1 MIINDTISFFGV
13 YHHNCIIN
21 LGLPKQF
28 SDLYSSDKY
37 KSVIL
42 CQKDEN
48 NGYLLTQ
55 SILSKDNMIK
65 PYMRS
70 HYFVDKEHLKQGY
83 LNVVNKIDSSEKIFY
98 ILRSNNNSDYT
109 DSEKLVEQWKI
120 EVKNATQE
128 TED

>member
-1 MIINDTISFFGV
+1 MIIDDTISFFGI

-42 CQKDEN
+42 CQKDEK

-55 SILSKDNMIK
+55 SILSKENMVK

-70 HYFVDKEHLKQGY
+70 YYFVDKQNLIDGY
-83 LNVVNKIDSSEKIFY
+83 KNIVDKIDSSDKIFCL
-98 ILRSNNNSDYT
+98 LRSNNTSDYV
-109 DSEKLVEQWKI
+109 DSEKLVEEWKKEI
-120 EVKNATQE
+120 KNATKE
-128 TED
+128 TQD

>member
-1 MIINDTISFFGV
+1 MIIDDTISFFGV

-42 CQKDEN
+42 CQKDEK

-55 SILSKDNMIK
+55 SILSKENMVK

-70 HYFVDKEHLKQGY
+70 HYFVDKEHLIQGY
-83 LNVVNKIDSSEKIFY
+83 KNIVDKIDSSDKIFY
-98 ILRSNNNSDYT
+98 LLRSNNNSDYV
-109 DSEKLVEQWKI
+109 DSEKLVEEWKK
-120 EVKNATQE
+120 EVKNATKE
-128 TED
+128 TQD

>member
-1 MIINDTISFFGV
+1 MIIYDTISFFGV

-42 CQKDEN
+42 CQKDEK

-55 SILSKDNMIK
+55 SILSKENMVK

-70 HYFVDKEHLKQGY
+70 HYFVDKQHLIEGY
-83 LNVVNKIDSSEKIFY
+83 KNIVDKIDSSDKIFY
-98 ILRSNNNSDYT
+98 LLRTNKDINYD
-109 DSEKLVEQWKI
+109 DSEKLVEQWRK
-120 EVKNATQE
+120 EVKDATKE
-128 TED
+128 TQD

>member
-1 MIINDTISFFGV
+1 MIIDDTISFFGI

-42 CQKDEN
+42 CQKDEK

-55 SILSKDNMIK
+55 SILSKENMTK

-70 HYFVDKEHLKQGY
+70 HYFVDKQHLKKGY
-83 LNVVNKIDSSEKIFY
+83 
-98 ILRSNNNSDYT
+98 
-109 DSEKLVEQWKI
+109 
-120 EVKNATQE
+120 KNIKTI
-128 TED
+128 

>member
-1 MIINDTISFFGV
+1 MIIDDTISFFGV

-55 SILSKDNMIK
+55 SILSKDNMTK

-70 HYFVDKEHLKQGY
+70 YYFVDKQYLKEGY

-98 ILRSNNNSDYT
+98 LLRSNNNSNCN
-109 DSEKLVEQWKI
+109 DSEKLVEQWKT
-120 EVKNATQE
+120 EVKNATKE
-128 TED
+128 TKD

>member
-1 MIINDTISFFGV
+1 MIIDDTISFFGI

-28 SDLYSSDKY
+28 SDLYSSDRY

-42 CQKDEN
+42 CQKDEK

-55 SILSKDNMIK
+55 NIFSKENMIK

-70 HYFVDKEHLKQGY
+70 HYFVDKQQLKEGY
-83 LNVVNKIDSSEKIFY
+83 CNIINKIDSSDKIFY
-98 ILRSNNNSDYT
+98 LLRTNIDIDYD
-109 DSEKLVEQWKI
+109 DSGKLVEQWKK
-120 EVKNATQE
+120 EVKDAIKE
-128 TED
+128 T

>member
-1 MIINDTISFFGV
+1 MIIDDTISFFGI

-21 LGLPKQF
+21 LGLSKQF

-55 SILSKDNMIK
+55 SILSKDTMTK

-70 HYFVDKEHLKQGY
+70 YYFVDKQNLKEGY

-98 ILRSNNNSDYT
+98 LLRTNNNADYN
-109 DSEKLVEQWKI
+109 DSEKLLEKWKI
-120 EVKNATQE
+120 EVKNATKE
-128 TED
+128 IKD

>member
-1 MIINDTISFFGV
+1 MIIDNTIGFFGI

-55 SILSKDNMIK
+55 SILSKDNMTK

-70 HYFVDKEHLKQGY
+70 YYFVDKQNLKEGY

-98 ILRSNNNSDYT
+98 LLRSNNNSDYT
-109 DSEKLVEQWKI
+109 DSEKIIEKWKLEI
-120 EVKNATQE
+120 KNATQE
-128 TED
+128 SKD

>member
-1 MIINDTISFFGV
+1 MIIDDTISFFGI

-55 SILSKDNMIK
+55 SILSKDNMTK

-70 HYFVDKEHLKQGY
+70 YYFIDKQNLKEGY

-98 ILRSNNNSDYT
+98 LLRSNNNSDYT
-109 DSEKLVEQWKI
+109 DSEKIVEKWKL
-120 EVKNATQE
+120 EVKNATEE
-128 TED
+128 TKD

>member
-1 MIINDTISFFGV
+1 MIIDDTISFFGI

-37 KSVIL
+37 RSVIL

-55 SILSKDNMIK
+55 SILSKDNMTK

-70 HYFVDKEHLKQGY
+70 YYFVDQQNLKEGY
-83 LNVVNKIDSSEKIFY
+83 LNVVNRIDSSEKIFY

-109 DSEKLVEQWKI
+109 DSEKIIEKWKL

-128 TED
+128 TKN

>member
-1 MIINDTISFFGV
+1 MIIDDTISFFGI

-42 CQKDEN
+42 CQKDEK

-55 SILSKDNMIK
+55 SILSKENMVK

-70 HYFVDKEHLKQGY
+70 YYFVDKQHLIDGY
-83 LNVVNKIDSSEKIFY
+83 KNIVDKIDSSDKIFCL
-98 ILRSNNNSDYT
+98 LRSNNTSDYV
-109 DSEKLVEQWKI
+109 DSEKLVEEWKK
-120 EVKNATQE
+120 EVKNATKE
-128 TED
+128 TQD

>member
-1 MIINDTISFFGV
+1 MIIDDTISFFGI

-37 KSVIL
+37 KSVTL
-42 CQKDEN
+42 CQKDEK

-55 SILSKDNMIK
+55 SILSKENMVK

-70 HYFVDKEHLKQGY
+70 HYFVDKQHLIEGY
-83 LNVVNKIDSSEKIFY
+83 KNLIDKIDSSDKIFY
-98 ILRSNNNSDYT
+98 LLRSNSNSDYV
-109 DSEKLVEQWKI
+109 DSEKLVEEWKK
-120 EVKNATQE
+120 EVKDATKE
-128 TED
+128 TEN

>member
-1 MIINDTISFFGV
+1 MIIDDTISFFGV

-55 SILSKDNMIK
+55 SILSKDNMTK

-70 HYFVDKEHLKQGY
+70 YYFVDKQYLKEGY
-83 LNVVNKIDSSEKIFY
+83 LSVVNKIDSSEKIFY
-98 ILRSNNNSDYT
+98 LLRSNNNSNCN
-109 DSEKLVEQWKI
+109 DSEKLVEQWKT

-128 TED
+128 TKD

>member
-1 MIINDTISFFGV
+1 MIIDDTISFFGV

-37 KSVIL
+37 RSVIL
-42 CQKDEN
+42 CQRDEK

-55 SILSKDNMIK
+55 SILSKDNMTK
-65 PYMRS
+65 PYMKS
-70 HYFVDKEHLKQGY
+70 LYFVDKEHLKEGY
-83 LNVVNKIDSSEKIFY
+83 LNIVNKIDSSEKTFY
-98 ILRSNNNSDYT
+98 FLRSNKDYNYN
-109 DSEKLVEQWKI
+109 DSEKLVEQWRK
-120 EVKNATQE
+120 EVKDAVKE

>member
-1 MIINDTISFFGV
+1 MIIDDTISFFGI

-55 SILSKDNMIK
+55 SILSKDNMTK

-70 HYFVDKEHLKQGY
+70 YYFVDKQNLKEGY

-98 ILRSNNNSDYT
+98 LLRSNNNSDYT
-109 DSEKLVEQWKI
+109 DSEKIIEKWKLEI
-120 EVKNATQE
+120 KNATQE
-128 TED
+128 SKD

>member
-1 MIINDTISFFGV
+1 MIIDDTISFFGV

-42 CQKDEN
+42 CQKDEK

-55 SILSKDNMIK
+55 SILSKENMVK

-70 HYFVDKEHLKQGY
+70 HYFVDKEHLIEGY

-98 ILRSNNNSDYT
+98 LLRSNNNSDYT
-109 DSEKLVEQWKI
+109 DSEKLVEKWKM
-120 EVKNATQE
+120 EVRDAVKE
-128 TED
+128 E

>member
-1 MIINDTISFFGV
+1 MIIDDSISFFGV

-21 LGLPKQF
+21 LGLSKQF

-42 CQKDEN
+42 CQKDEK

-55 SILSKDNMIK
+55 SILSKENMVK

-70 HYFVDKEHLKQGY
+70 HYFVDKQHLIEGY
-83 LNVVNKIDSSEKIFY
+83 TNIVEKIDSSDRIFCL
-98 ILRSNNNSDYT
+98 LRSNNNYDYN
-109 DSEKLVEQWKI
+109 DSEKLVEQWKK
-120 EVKNATQE
+120 EVRDATKE
-128 TED
+128 IKD

>member
-1 MIINDTISFFGV
+1 MIIDDTISFFGI

-55 SILSKDNMIK
+55 SILSKDNMTK

-70 HYFVDKEHLKQGY
+70 YYFADKQYLKEGY

-98 ILRSNNNSDYT
+98 LLRSNNNSDYV
-109 DSEKLVEQWKI
+109 DSEKLIEQWKI
-120 EVKNATQE
+120 EVKNATKE
-128 TED
+128 TKN